1 MKQPRTIILVLLIL
15 ATGLLPVTISLRR
28 LAAARESLASAQAL
42 LLQTAREAQEIV
54 DLRSQ
59 TQTFESRQRPAQDV
73 IAQVNLVLA
82 EAGIPSQHFESL
94 TPEAEAATSATS
106 ASAGARLFRQSV
118 RLVLEDLTPEQIGLF
133 LLQWRT
139 SQPIWPV
146 SRIELVHNRSR
157 GTKDDRAANQYDATV
172 LLTALYVGDA
182 PQAPSASTSSS
193 LLSLAMEGP

>member
-15 ATGLLPVTISLRR
+15 ATCLLAVTISLRR
-28 LAAARESLASAQAL
+28 LAASREALASAQTL

-59 TQTFESRQRPAQDV
+59 TQTVESRQRPAQDV

-82 EAGIPSQHFESL
+82 EAGIPSQHFKSL
-94 TPEAEAATSATS
+94 TPEAEAATPAASS
-106 ASAGARLFRQSV
+106 SAGARLFRQSV
-118 RLVLEDLTPEQIGLF
+118 RLVLEDLHPEQIGLF

-146 SRIELVHNRSR
+146 TRIELVHNRSR
-157 GTKDDRAANQYDATV
+157 GAKDDREANQYDATI

-193 LLSLAMEGP
+193 LLSLATEGP